1 MIEQATG
8 RSIVVMNESFA
19 STTAEDQLLLGR
31 RILERLIGM
40 DLLAVYVTFID
51 ELSRLGPSVVSM
63 LSMVAP
69 DNPAQRTF
77 KVLRRPAD
85 GRAYA
90 MVLAEAHGLSY
101 AAVSYTHLDVYKRQ
115 APRSAVGAEAPWR
128 AP

>member
-1 MIEQATG
+1 MIDQATG

-19 STTAEDQLLLGR
+19 STTSEDQLLLGR

-40 DLLAVYVTFID
+40 DVLAVYVTFID

-101 AAVSYTHLDVYKRQ
+101 AAVTARLR
-115 APRSAVGAEAPWR
+115 G
-128 AP
+128 